1 MESQKKNSGLMEKLK
16 SLETTTKNFFLLKQ
30 ELEITMKSESES
42 KIQLL
47 FYSKKTAEFEGTILK
62 TEDML
67 TKFKAEVEKVM
78 FFFFKL
84 LFRNSNKF

>member
-47 FYSKKTAEFEGTILK
+47 FYSRKTTEFEGTVLK

-67 TKFKAEVEKVM
+67 TKFKAEVEKVI
-78 FFFFKL
+78 KL
-84 LFRNSNKF
+84 YNQIKFQN